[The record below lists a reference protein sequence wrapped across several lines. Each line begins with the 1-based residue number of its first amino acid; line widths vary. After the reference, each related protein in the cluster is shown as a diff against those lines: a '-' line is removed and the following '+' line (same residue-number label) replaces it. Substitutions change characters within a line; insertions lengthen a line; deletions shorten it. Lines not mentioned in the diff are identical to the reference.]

1 MNSTAI
7 VYSETASGASFLF
20 LLFSFLFH
28 LPDSKSFRTAY
39 ALSASFTDLLVPVLL
54 TTFSSANMAFASSMT
69 KFQHFS
75 TTSLYIHNL
84 EDTRELCMY
93 SAKVSLTTGKSPHLR
108 RQDCF
113 QGFLDK
119 IINSLGFG
127 AGTGEGLGLGQGNF
141 RV

>member
-1 MNSTAI
+1 MVTSEKQKLSICKNPGSNGWMALRRSTKTMS
-7 VYSETASGASFLF
+7 V
-20 LLFSFLFH
+20 
-28 LPDSKSFRTAY
+28 
-39 ALSASFTDLLVPVLL
+39 
-54 TTFSSANMAFASSMT
+54 SSRNAW
-69 KFQHFS
+69 
-75 TTSLYIHNL
+75 
-84 EDTRELCMY
+84 
-93 SAKVSLTTGKSPHLR
+93 AKVSLTTGKSPHLR